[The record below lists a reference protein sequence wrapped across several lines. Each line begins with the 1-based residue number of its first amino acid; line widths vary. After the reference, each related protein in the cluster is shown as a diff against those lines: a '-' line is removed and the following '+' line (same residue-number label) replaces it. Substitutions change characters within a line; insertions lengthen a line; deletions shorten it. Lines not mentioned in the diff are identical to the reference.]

1 MKNWKN
7 IMLLTLF
14 VLLLIISFQNIKA
27 VTLQV
32 LFWPVR
38 VSPVIL
44 ISLMFLTGFAAGRL
58 TRRKRS

>member
-1 MKNWKN
+1 
-7 IMLLTLF
+7 MLLTLF
-14 VLLLIISFQNIKA
+14 ILLLIISFQNLRA

-38 VSPVIL
+38 VSPVVL